1 MATITG
7 TITENGSAVAAG
19 WKLVYGDSGAG
30 IKTTN
35 SSGQFTWDDVADSFK
50 AVLAYVILDG
60 SGDTVWGGVGDLI
73 VAGGNHTFDV
83 QSNS

>member
-7 TITENGSAVAAG
+7 TINENGTAVGAG
-19 WKLVYGDSGAG
+19 WTLVYGSAGDG

-50 AVLAYVILDG
+50 AVLAFVIIDAAGATRMGG
-60 SGDTVWGGVGDLI
+60 SGTLI
-73 VAGGNHTFDV
+73 AAGGSPTFEV
-83 QSNS
+83 

>member
-7 TITENGSAVAAG
+7 TINENGAAVGAG
-19 WKLVYGDSGAG
+19 WTLVYGSAGDG

-50 AVLAYVILDG
+50 AVLSYVILDAAGVARMGG
-60 SGDTVWGGVGDLI
+60 SGTLI
-73 VAGGNHTFDV
+73 AAGGTPTFEL
-83 QSNS
+83 

>member
-7 TITENGSAVAAG
+7 TINEQGTAVGAG
-19 WKLVYGDSGAG
+19 WKLVYGSSGDG

-50 AVLAYVILDG
+50 AVLSYVIIDAAGVARMGG
-60 SGDTVWGGVGDLI
+60 SGTLI
-73 VAGGNHTFDV
+73 VAGGSTTFEV
-83 QSNS
+83 

>member
-7 TITENGSAVAAG
+7 TINESGTAVGAG
-19 WKLVYGDSGAG
+19 WTLVYGSSGDG

-50 AVLAYVILDG
+50 AVLSYVILDAAGVTRMGG
-60 SGDTVWGGVGDLI
+60 SGTLIAAGDSP
-73 VAGGNHTFDV
+73 TFEL
-83 QSNS
+83 

>member
-1 MATITG
+1 MAAITG
-7 TITENGSAVAAG
+7 TITQDGSAVGAG
-19 WKLVYGDSGAG
+19 WTLVYGSSGSG

-60 SGDTVWGGVGDLI
+60 SGTTVWAGTEQI
-73 VAGGNHTFDV
+73 VAGSSPIFRCMTTP
-83 QSNS
+83 